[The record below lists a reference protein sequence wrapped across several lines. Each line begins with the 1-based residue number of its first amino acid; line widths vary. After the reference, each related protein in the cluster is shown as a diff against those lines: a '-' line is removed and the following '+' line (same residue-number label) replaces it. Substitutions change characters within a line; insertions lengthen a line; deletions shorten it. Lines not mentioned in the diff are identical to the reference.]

1 MSESTQVQ
9 FDADGNVVSV
19 ILDQPVGADHPLAV
33 NGAVD
38 SGPSTFDHYKEDASA
53 PAAAPA
59 KK

>member
-38 SGPSTFDHYKEDASA
+38 SGPSTFDHYKEDAPA